1 MTRSYV
7 QLQPSTGEASASVD
21 PSRAPREALLS
32 TAFTWEPPAAS
43 APSNGQE
50 SGASGG
56 RGVLSRRH
64 GPPRRL
70 HAEEYPVPPAATQG
84 DSG

>member
-1 MTRSYV
+1 M
-7 QLQPSTGEASASVD
+7 D

-32 TAFTWEPPAAS
+32 AAFTGEPPAAS
-43 APSNGQE
+43 APSSGQE
-50 SGASGG
+50 SGESGG

-70 HAEEYPVPPAATQG
+70 HAEEYPVPPAAAQG
-84 DSG
+84 DSRETSR